1 MASSAAR
8 ARVLAGYRRL
18 NRARISLFQGD
29 SHAMTVSRQQMK
41 TEFIRNRDIPAQG
54 PEWEALVAGIDEAA
68 DMLTHEIVRGELDD
82 QSGRYSKSEAMS
94 HYYPPTII
102 LIGGRSFADWDHELT
117 VSSFTP
123 EMKIKKE
130 HVKGSDTGETNPTI
144 EPITEETYNR
154 MANPPKVE
162 VCKSSS
168 SAKK

>member
-29 SHAMTVSRQQMK
+29 NHAMTVSRQQMK

-82 QSGRYSKSEAMS
+82 QSGRYSKSQAMS
-94 HYYPPTII
+94 PHHHH
-102 LIGGRSFADWDHELT
+102 FDW
-117 VSSFTP
+117 
-123 EMKIKKE
+123 
-130 HVKGSDTGETNPTI
+130 G
-144 EPITEETYNR
+144 
-154 MANPPKVE
+154 
-162 VCKSSS
+162 
-168 SAKK
+168 